1 MPANIGALDRG
12 LRIAVG
18 LVLLSLV
25 FAGPRTLWGF
35 SGFFHSLP
43 VWHASARGTRA
54 AGVGTCDLSGERTSA
69 GDK

>member
-25 FAGPRTLWGF
+25 FVGPRTLWGLL
-35 SGFFHSLP
+35 GFFPLITGL
-43 VWHASARGTRA
+43 ARFCPGYRA
-54 AGVGTCDLSGERTSA
+54 AGVGTCDLSGGRTSA